1 MGNLD
6 FTNHAGFSWYCLF
19 LMFSGIALLVIAVL
33 RNQQQR
39 QRRIVQAVFGIG
51 FFGYG
56 FYLTFIFGGGSYFIF
71 FYAFIVP
78 VMLIINAFRG
88 EPARRQPVQ
97 PPVAA
102 GLGTMPPPTLQPM
115 VDPGLP
121 PVADPGLP
129 PMPDPG
135 LPPTSE
141 PGLPSQ
147 PSS

>member
-33 RNQQQR
+33 RNQR
-39 QRRIVQAVFGIG
+39 TQRRVLNALFGIG

-56 FYLTFIFGGGSYFIF
+56 FYLTFIWAGVGSYFVF
-71 FYAFIVP
+71 FYAFILP
-78 VMLIINAFRG
+78 IWLIVDAFRG
-88 EPARRQPVQ
+88 GAARRQMAQ
-97 PPVAA
+97 PPVAV
-102 GLGTMPPPTLQPM
+102 GPGTMAPPNLQPM
-115 VDPGLP
+115 TDPGVP

-135 LPPTSE
+135 LPPTS
-141 PGLPSQ
+141 PS
-147 PSS
+147 